1 MTRASFRQFKNS
13 SKTIADGYAQV
24 SLLMDPE
31 HPVARLTIFLQ
42 FSRKGR
48 PFFVPDMSFKAQVLL
63 PQEHIKWLTTQPESI
78 LSVYKVRDER
88 HAFKYLSNSIEHNV
102 TIKFLDNIVGRCL
115 TKSLHRIQA
124 DMHDEIRA
132 SVDDTMGLDD
142 EWHEVNLQQTMKTV
156 ADRTGSRALFG
167 LPLCRDQTFLRNMD
181 RFIVLMGLGMVVV
194 GQTPWFIR
202 PVIGAM
208 VNLPLRIYKARI
220 LRILVPLVKA
230 RMQEYELRK
239 HSGSLKDESNDFAT
253 QAVKVTMERKDRSV
267 FDDPDILAEQF
278 LLLVSF
284 GCDSREIIT
293 DCS

>member
-202 PVIGAM
+202 PFIGAM